1 MPKLSILVTDWAVVP
16 RMSDGLGNRLFQYA
30 VALGLAK
37 KWNRP
42 VRFSRAYMVAS
53 NHGDPEDFLKLFP
66 DVPVDDVTDPVI
78 LTQAGADLFVYREFP
93 EAPPGNVVLIDS
105 RQNPAYFAKVVVEPV
120 WPSIPVPDL
129 SGSWMIHFRRG
140 DYDILSH
147 YFVDLTRYYRRCL
160 LAVPEGSSLRVFSDE
175 PGKCKDFLESVMD
188 GREYRVSW
196 STETVDY
203 KALHEMSLCTGGAI
217 TANST
222 FSWWGAYFAKARAG
236 PRFQAFYPKSWG
248 PGLPE
253 ATGVVPPW
261 GEYVDTI

>member
-1 MPKLSILVTDWAVVP
+1 MPRL
-16 RMSDGLGNRLFQYA
+16 SDGLGNRLFQYA

-42 VRFSRAYMVAS
+42 VRFSRKYMVSS
-53 NHGDPEDFLKLFP
+53 NHGDIEDFLKMFP
-66 DVPVDDVTDPVI
+66 DVCVDDDVAEPII
-78 LTQAGADLFVYREFP
+78 LTQANGDLFTYREFP

-105 RQNPAYFAKVVVEPV
+105 RQNPAYFANVIVEPK
-120 WPSIPVPDL
+120 WSSAPVIDL
-129 SGSWMIHFRRG
+129 SRPWMIHFRRG
-140 DYDILSH
+140 DYELLSH
-147 YFVDLTRYYRRCL
+147 YSVDLTRYYRRCL
-160 LAVPEGSSLRVFSDE
+160 LAVPEGSTLRVFSDE

-188 GREYRVSW
+188 GREYKVSW

-236 PRFQAFYPKSWG
+236 PGFQAFYPKIWG
-248 PGLPE
+248 AGLPE
-253 ATGVVPPW
+253 ASGVVPPW
-261 GEYVDTI
+261 GECVDTI